1 LHRVVAVRV
10 LATLRAVVAGVR
22 ELAMRLRVKERA
34 PVLVVP
40 LVRVKAA
47 AEAVALAVEVDADHV
62 CFQAHTRFV

>member
-10 LATLRAVVAGVR
+10 LVTLRAVVAGVR

-47 AEAVALAVEVDADHV
+47 AEAVALVEVDADHV

>member
-1 LHRVVAVRV
+1 V
-10 LATLRAVVAGVR
+10 GVR

-40 LVRVKAA
+40 LVRVRAA
-47 AEAVALAVEVDADHV
+47 EEAVALAVEVDADHV

>member
-10 LATLRAVVAGVR
+10 LVTLRAVVAGVR

-40 LVRVKAA
+40 LVRVRAA
-47 AEAVALAVEVDADHV
+47 AVAVALVEVDAVYV
-62 CFQAHTRFV
+62 CFRAHTRFV